1 MRPQG
6 VVDDELLDAVRSSVL
21 AEPGPVTPARIAA
34 AVQASGRLLGT
45 AGTLAAIDAIAA
57 ELRGLGPLQGL
68 ANDPHVTD
76 IFVNGP
82 GDVWVDRGRG
92 LERASGA
99 SFPTEDAVRALA
111 VRLVAVGGRR
121 LDDSSPCVDVRL
133 PGGYR
138 VHAVLPPVS
147 ITGTLL
153 SVRISRERTLT
164 LDELEAAGTVLPAQR
179 EVLEALVV
187 QRRSFLVSG
196 ATGAGK
202 TTLLSTLLG
211 LVPGDER
218 VVLVEDAAELVPAHG
233 HTVTLEARHGNVE
246 GAGRVDLA
254 ELVRQALRMRPD
266 WLVVGECRGAEV
278 RELLAA
284 LNTGHSGAGTIH
296 ANAAE
301 SVVARLTA
309 LGALAGLTPEATAL
323 QAASALEAVVHL
335 ERTPAGR
342 RVASIAVVGEGR
354 GRLAIRDALVREGDG
369 GSGACRQGPGWADLA
384 SMLGLGLRRL
394 GAVA

>member
-1 MRPQG
+1 MRPQRP
-6 VVDDELLDAVRSSVL
+6 VDDELLEAVRRSVL

-34 AVQASGRLLGT
+34 AVHASGRLLGT

-57 ELRGLGPLQGL
+57 ELRGLGPLQGF

-82 GDVWVDRGRG
+82 GDVWIDRGGG
-92 LERASGA
+92 LEPAGGA
-99 SFPTEDAVRALA
+99 SFASEEAVRALA
-111 VRLVAVGGRR
+111 VRLVAAGGRR

-133 PGGYR
+133 AGGYR

-147 ITGTLL
+147 TTGTLL
-153 SVRISRERTLT
+153 SVRIGRERTLT
-164 LDELEAAGTVLPAQR
+164 LDELAAAGAVLPPQR
-179 EVLEALVV
+179 EILEALMS
-187 QRRSFLVSG
+187 QRHSFLVSG

-211 LVPGDER
+211 LVPPRER
-218 VVLVEDAAELVPAHG
+218 LVLVEDAAELTPDHG

-246 GAGRVDLA
+246 GAGSVDLA

-284 LNTGHSGAGTIH
+284 LNTGHSGAGTVH
-296 ANAAE
+296 ANTAE

-309 LGALAGLTPEATAL
+309 LGALAGLSPEATAL
-323 QAASALEAVVHL
+323 QASSALDAVVHL

-342 RVASIAVVGEGR
+342 RVASIAVVDESQ
-354 GRLAIRDALVREGDG
+354 GRLVIRDALVRHGDG
-369 GSGACRQGPGWADLA
+369 EPGGCRQGPGWADLA
-384 SMLGLGLRRL
+384 SMLGFEHRL
-394 GAVA
+394 GVVA